1 MMMTLKK
8 AKTIRVST
16 PTTTTSIAYD
26 WRANTSG
33 GTDTITWPA
42 NDIGSTTTTITGDAL
57 WTYTPGDNLTVDSY
71 TSFNDQ
77 TPTDPMEIAEFKLQ
91 GICPACRKS
100 TKEHVWQCPESSS
113 SAFTINSG
121 AITTST
127 ITPGIVTIGSAV
139 NGSAATID
147 AEKILKLDKLLDLF
161 DDDELDELIAAKKK
175 KLYEIS

>member
-1 MMMTLKK
+1 MIMTLKK
-8 AKTIRVST
+8 AKTTRVST

-42 NDIGSTTTTITGDAL
+42 IDISSPTSTTTITGDAL
-57 WTYTPGDNLTVDSY
+57 WTYTPGDNFTVDSY

-77 TPTDPMEIAEFKLQ
+77 TPTDPIEIAEFKLQ

-100 TKEHVWQCPESSS
+100 TKEHDWSCPESSV
-113 SAFTINSG
+113 FTINSA

-127 ITPGIVTIGSAV
+127 IPSIVSIG
-139 NGSAATID
+139 AATLD
-147 AEKILKLDKLLDLF
+147 EDKLLKLDKLLDLF